1 MATPAQSPAQSITLP
16 QPQPVRLRLFQA
28 PHKRRLVFCLLLA
41 VATLALYNPITRAPF
56 SNYDDPVYVSD
67 NPQVRAGL
75 TWKTIAWSFRTP
87 KALDWHPIT
96 WLSYALDSQLFGL
109 NPAGYHATNLFLHV
123 FNVVLLFL
131 ILEYATGL
139 AWRSLAVAVLFALH
153 PINVESV
160 AWIAE
165 RKNVLSMFFFLVALG
180 AYGWYA
186 QRPGIKRYL
195 IVTLA
200 YVLALMSKAQ
210 AITFPFAVLLL
221 DYWPL
226 RRLDSHP
233 SPAEDSPSAVGT
245 LGLASSC
252 SATSFSKLVAEKLPW
267 FALSLASAVI
277 TMNTGGL
284 AFSYVESEAT
294 ANFPLWVRMA
304 TAAIGT
310 VKYVEKALWPANLA
324 LVYPHPGFAIS
335 LPVAVLSVLLI
346 AAITALVV
354 IHRRERPLFVGW
366 FWFLVTLAPM
376 SGIVQIGPH
385 AMADRY
391 AYLPLLGIFV
401 ILSWGAAELI
411 QRSNVPLPVTAT
423 GAIAILLVLGFA
435 LHRQVGF
442 WSDNVQLWTH
452 TLQITEANFTA
463 EENLAMALIAQ
474 GKPLEALPHF
484 QQGQLLR
491 PGDPLAALNLAT
503 YQQMLGHYRAALQG
517 YSSVVQFAG
526 ASPSLLATA
535 HANSGY
541 AHLSLK
547 EYDSARGDFEA
558 ALRLQP
564 ANSPAYRGLGLV
576 AQRTGDLAQAI
587 ANYRR
592 SIGLQPS
599 PVGYLLLA
607 RALEKSGQAEAA
619 RAAESE
625 AFGMTA
631 DLNDDIAV
639 MRQLLAE

>member
-1 MATPAQSPAQSITLP
+1 MAAPAQSMVLP
-16 QPQPVRLRLFQA
+16 QPGQQPAGFHLFEA

-56 SNYDDPVYVSD
+56 CNYDDPVYVSD
-67 NPQVRAGL
+67 NAQVRAGL

-96 WLSYALDSQLFGL
+96 WLSYALDSELFGL

-131 ILEYATGL
+131 ILERATGL
-139 AWRSLAVAVLFALH
+139 AWRSLAVAALFALH

-186 QRPGIKRYL
+186 RQPGLRRYL
-195 IVTLA
+195 VVTLA

-226 RRLDSHP
+226 QRLESSNSSDEDCP
-233 SPAEDSPSAVGT
+233 PAIGSP
-245 LGLASSC
+245 
-252 SATSFSKLVAEKLPW
+252 TSFWRLLAEKLPW
-267 FALSLASAVI
+267 FALSLASAAI
-277 TMNTGGL
+277 TMKTGEL
-284 AFSYVESEAT
+284 AFSYLTSDAT
-294 ANFPLWVRMA
+294 ATFPLWVRLA

-310 VKYVEKALWPANLA
+310 VKYVEKVLWPINLA

-335 LPVAVLSVLLI
+335 LPAAVLSALLV
-346 AAITALVV
+346 AAITTLVV
-354 IHRRERPLFVGW
+354 IHHQQRPLFVGW
-366 FWFLVTLAPM
+366 FWFLITLAPM
-376 SGIVQIGPH
+376 SGVVQIGPH

-391 AYLPLLGIFV
+391 AYIPLLGIFV
-401 ILSWGAAELI
+401 IFTWGAVEVI
-411 QRSNVPLPVTAT
+411 QRCNVPLPVTAT
-423 GAIAILLVLGFA
+423 CALAILLALGFG

-442 WSDNVQLWTH
+442 WSDNVRLWTH
-452 TLQITEANFTA
+452 TLQITEGNFTA

-484 QQGQLLR
+484 QQAQLLR

-517 YSSVVQFAG
+517 YASVVQFAG

-535 HANSGY
+535 HTNGGY

-547 EYDSARGDFEA
+547 EYDNARQDFEA

-564 ANSPAYRGLGLV
+564 ANSAAYRGLGLV

-592 SIGLQPS
+592 SIELQPS
-599 PVGYLLLA
+599 PIAYLLLA
-607 RALEKSGQAEAA
+607 RALEKSGQTEAA

-631 DLNDDIAV
+631 DLNDDVAV